1 MIAEQMEV
9 IDPHAIHVARQFL
22 RRSLARELRDDLLAV
37 YRAHQTPGA
46 YSPDAASAGHRA
58 LKNVAL
64 SYLAEL
70 DDEEAMALAQ
80 QQDQ

>member
-1 MIAEQMEV
+1 
-9 IDPHAIHVARQFL
+9 
-22 RRSLARELRDDLLAV
+22 ELRDDLLAV

-70 DDEEAMALAQ
+70 DDGEAMALAQ
-80 QQDQ
+80 QQDQDANNMTDRLAALSAVLNSAAPGKSE